1 MKLELLDAYNI
12 RARLSASILLLAP
25 IAITLFFLFEEVR
38 SFATSSVIL
47 LVLLALTN
55 YVPIMQRTFGKNKKP
70 GTNYAAQLLH
80 VEDQTISAE
89 TKSRFYAKLAKL
101 DKSFSCFEKPDDSPA
116 FKSACESAVDYLRN
130 RTRDNHLVQEEN
142 INYGFCR
149 NLLASKAAGI
159 VISALCMVFTAFFSW
174 QKFKP
179 LSTIPVQNILALAS
193 DGLMLLF
200 WLFLATKKAQ
210 EQTGLSYAKTLIS
223 AIDTLT

>member
-55 YVPIMQRTFGKNKKP
+55 YVPIMQRTFGKCKTP
-70 GTNYAAQLLH
+70 GTNYAARLLYAD
-80 VEDQTISAE
+80 DQTFNAE

-116 FKSACESAVDYLRN
+116 FKSACESAVEYLRN

-149 NLLASKAAGI
+149 NLLASKAAGVI
-159 VISALCMVFTAFFSW
+159 ISALCIAFTALFSW
-174 QKFKP
+174 KKFRA
-179 LSTIPVQNILALAS
+179 LSTIPVQNLLALAS
-193 DGLMLLF
+193 DGLLLLF
-200 WLFLATKKAQ
+200 WIFLATKKAQ
-210 EQTGLSYAKTLIS
+210 EKAGLAYAKTLIS
-223 AIDTLT
+223 AIDSLS